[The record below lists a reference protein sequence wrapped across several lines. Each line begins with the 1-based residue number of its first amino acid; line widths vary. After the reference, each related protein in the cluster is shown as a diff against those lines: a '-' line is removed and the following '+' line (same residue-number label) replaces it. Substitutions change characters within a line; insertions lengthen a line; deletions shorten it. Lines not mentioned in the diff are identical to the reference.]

1 MSVMQRASDWFEPMR
16 FKTGAVILLAIV
28 IAVIVLFVTGN
39 LTSFYSWLIGWSTGG
54 ENMVGHHAQ

>member
-54 ENMVGHHAQ
+54 SPEQL